1 MILDETWRA
10 EIVAD
15 AAFAAYTDI
24 GGKKKI
30 KKIKFKKRNAGR
42 KRGRGGNL
50 DVTRLI
56 LFKNKYL
63 TFNTVYDTI

>member
-1 MILDETWRA
+1 MAGRQMILDETWRARA

-30 KKIKFKKRNAGR
+30 KKIKFKKMRGGR
-42 KRGRGGNL
+42 RRRGRSL

-56 LFKNKYL
+56 LF
-63 TFNTVYDTI
+63 